1 MVNVTVVINPKEVT
15 GFHGAINTKNRPL
28 CTTADSCC
36 HTAAHLGRLLKDIL
50 GIIGRFRQ
58 LLFLPQSCNSYT
70 HSQEKNDHSQP
81 SYYRCNR
88 PDYTLQSSWYPE
100 VKWPRPLYTPS
111 GQNSPQEI
119 SNKVPVRTL
128 IKKSF
133 HCYIIHKSMNQ
144 TWQYT
149 IANIRCDKYW
159 VHLYMDSKLLAV
171 RDQSGN
177 LVIIPVCL
185 GSKITYH
192 WSLTW
197 WVT

>member
-1 MVNVTVVINPKEVT
+1 MAYQSVHFRLHCWQRRLPRDCLIVGEIFMQYMQCVENIHVYIPMILLVIREMVNVTVVINPKEVT

-119 SNKVPVRTL
+119 SN
-128 IKKSF
+128 
-133 HCYIIHKSMNQ
+133 
-144 TWQYT
+144 
-149 IANIRCDKYW
+149 
-159 VHLYMDSKLLAV
+159 
-171 RDQSGN
+171 
-177 LVIIPVCL
+177 
-185 GSKITYH
+185 
-192 WSLTW
+192 
-197 WVT
+197 